1 MAKRKT
7 TKESAE
13 EAEKITVETPVKEEK
28 QKETKVEEKAEAK
41 KKRASP
47 KKQITVSARRKMAI
61 ARASI
66 KAGKGVVKINKVNL
80 QAIDN
85 PHVKMMVSEPLKIAG
100 DYATQADINVNVNG
114 GGQMGQAQAV
124 RSAIAKSLVAY
135 TKDPQLKKELLAY
148 DRFLLVDDSRQ
159 VEPKKFKGR
168 KARARFQ
175 KSYR

>member
-13 EAEKITVETPVKEEK
+13 AEKITETPVKEEK
-28 QKETKVEEKAEAK
+28 HKEHKTEEKAEPK
-41 KKRASP
+41 KKRTP
-47 KKQITVSARRKMAI
+47 KPKQITVSARRKMAT

-66 KAGKGVVKINKVNL
+66 KAGKNGVKINKISL

-85 PHVKMMVSEPLKIAG
+85 PHVKMMISEPLKIAG
-100 DYATQADINVNVNG
+100 DYASQVDIVVNVCG
-114 GGQMGQAQAV
+114 GGQMGQAQAA
-124 RSAIAKSLVAY
+124 RSAIAKALVAY
-135 TKDPQLKKELLAY
+135 TKDSELKKEMLAY

>member
-7 TKESAE
+7 TKESV
-13 EAEKITVETPVKEEK
+13 EAEKIEETAVKEEK
-28 QKETKVEEKAEAK
+28 HKEIKVEEKAEAK
-41 KKRASP
+41 KKRAP
-47 KKQITVSARRKMAI
+47 KPKQIIVSARRKMAT

-66 KAGKGVVKINKVNL
+66 KAGKSVVKINKINL

-100 DYATQADINVNVNG
+100 DYASKVDISVNVCG

-124 RSAIAKSLVAY
+124 RSAIAKALVAY
-135 TKDPQLKKELLAY
+135 TKDSELKKEMLAY
-148 DRFLLVDDSRQ
+148 DRFLLIDDSRQ